1 MAKDS
6 DVRTCESLQGS
17 GFVCQYEELSQHKY
31 ELWDVQTRYNDAL
44 RSLIY
49 THHQLSQ
56 GIALLKM
63 DDKSS
68 PESLEMVE
76 GIKALVE
83 AKLASN
89 HVFRIGDYDEVIEAD
104 DVRLCMFERE
114 TDGAI
119 RVWQPAWVYHRQI
132 SHRLDD
138 DLKPILNIDYA
149 NATPHQRG
157 IGFMVREESTK

>member
-17 GFVCQYEELSQHKY
+17 SFVCQYEELSKYKY
-31 ELWDVQTRYNDAL
+31 ELWDVQSRYDDTI

-49 THHQLSQ
+49 TYHQLSQ

-68 PESLEMVE
+68 PESLEMLD

-89 HVFRIGDYDEVIEAD
+89 HVFRIGDYDETIEAD
-104 DVRLCMFERE
+104 DVRLCLFERE
-114 TDGAI
+114 AEGAI
-119 RVWQPAWVYHRQI
+119 RVWQPAWVYHRQV

-138 DLKPILNIDYA
+138 DLKPILNIDYP
-149 NATPHQRG
+149 NATTYQRG
-157 IGFMVREESTK
+157 VGFMVREKAND